1 MENLVIGQE
10 VRLKREMLGESVGS
24 KGYVYEVYEDFDDSD
39 LNAVSIIFEKG
50 GYDGF
55 SASDQEEFLE
65 IGRVDQRYTMYQFKN
80 VNQVQRDFNNGYWE
94 F

>member
-1 MENLVIGQE
+1 MENLVVGQE
-10 VRLKREMLGESVGS
+10 VRLKREMLGEPTGS
-24 KGYVYEVYEDFDDSD
+24 KGYVYEVYDDFDDSD
-39 LNAVSIIFEKG
+39 LSAVSVIFQNG

-55 SASDQEEFLE
+55 SVSDQEAFLE

-80 VNQVQRDFNNGYWE
+80 VIELWRDYRNGYWK